1 MLKTK
6 FIIVFTAVL
15 MSGCA
20 NMMETMFFHFKLS
33 DGLAKEIAQSNAGV
47 NFCLSRDSIDKNL
60 AYAFSNVSAQV
71 LDITVLDRA
80 LYKERYEQF
89 MGELERRDQV
99 VTDCAGL
106 NANLPRMIES
116 LMGSYSNI
124 ANQLR
129 IGRAQEQQ
137 QMTLM
142 MSNYGSNWTQ
152 QNYAMTYSWPRVS
165 YVEKQSEPTNY
176 LVNTS
181 KGLVQCRTTNKN
193 YVFCM

>member
-1 MLKTK
+1 MPKVK
-6 FIIVFTAVL
+6 FLVVSTAVL
-15 MSGCA
+15 LSGCA
-20 NMMETMFFHFKLS
+20 NMMETMFFHYTLS
-33 DGLAKEIAQSNAGV
+33 DGFAKEIAQSNAGV
-47 NFCLSRDSIDKNL
+47 NFCLAHDSIDKNL
-60 AYAFSNVSAQV
+60 AYAFSNVSAQI

-89 MGELERRDQV
+89 MGELDRRGQV
-99 VTDCAGL
+99 VTDCTGL
-106 NANLPRMIES
+106 NANLPRMIQS

-124 ANQLR
+124 TSQLR
-129 IGRAQEQQ
+129 IGRAHEQQ

-142 MSNYGSNWTQ
+142 MSNFGSNWTQ
-152 QNYAMTYSWPRVS
+152 QNYAVTYSWPRVS
-165 YVEKQSEPTNY
+165 YVEKQSDPTKY